1 MPIKTVTYTCSICST
16 VFGSL
21 ADAEECERQHKIPAT
36 VSKPLYDKKHK
47 PEYPDSVLITF
58 TDGKSARYS
67 RRKY

>member
-21 ADAEECERQHKIPAT
+21 ADAEKCEKQHKIPEA
-36 VSKPLYDKKHK
+36 VSKPIYDKKHK

-58 TDGKSARYS
+58 TDGKSARYY
-67 RRKY
+67 RGRY